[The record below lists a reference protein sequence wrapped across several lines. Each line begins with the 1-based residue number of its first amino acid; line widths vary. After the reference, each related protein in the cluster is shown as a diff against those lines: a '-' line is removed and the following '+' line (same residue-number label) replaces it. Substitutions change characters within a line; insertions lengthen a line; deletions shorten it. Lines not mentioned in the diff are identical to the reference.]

1 MASLPIFMTAVA
13 NSSDEP
19 AFPLLFTWSTPEA
32 QVKEVLVIPDDEWL
46 ENHNIEPNALDLDEN
61 QLYEFGFEASDIL
74 AEWTNEFD
82 TDVIYGLDPDELS
95 ALVEATYE
103 TKGLD
108 PSFEVL
114 SIHSWFEERD
124 VSLTDALAEQG
135 QTTPLHLLPPDEIII
150 QLLQIAVEY
159 GLIEV
164 ADIAQPDD
172 E

>member
-19 AFPLLFTWSTPEA
+19 AFPLLFTWSTPDA

-46 ENHNIEPNALDLDEN
+46 EEHVIEPNALDIDEN

-82 TDVIYGLDPDELS
+82 TDVVYGLDPEELS
-95 ALVEATYE
+95 LLVEATYDA
-103 TKGLD
+103 KGLD
-108 PSFEVL
+108 PSFEIQG
-114 SIHSWFEERD
+114 IHAWFDEQG
-124 VSLTDALAEQG
+124 VSLNEALAEQG

-150 QLLQIAVEY
+150 QLLQIAVEH
-159 GLIEV
+159 GLID
-164 ADIAQPDD
+164 ASDIPNPN
-172 E
+172 EE